1 MRGKMD
7 LDLQR
12 PLILLIP
19 DILTPQECEDW
30 IGVIKSKGTEPAPI
44 NTPRGATI
52 VSHVRNNRRA
62 MFDDPE
68 RANQLFERVKDT
80 VPRNIHGMDLVGV
93 NERLR
98 CYEYQAGQY
107 FAPHLDGAF
116 VRSDEEQSWYTFMV
130 YLNEGFEG
138 VETIFLVEPEK
149 VITPRPGLALLFQH
163 SIIHEG
169 ARVKTGTK
177 YVVRTDLMYR
187 RQAASAPRSQ
197 VKLV

>member
-1 MRGKMD
+1 MVASE
-7 LDLQR
+7 LDLER

-19 DILTPQECEDW
+19 DVLSDQECNDW
-30 IGVIKSKGTEPAPI
+30 IGLIKARGTEQAPI
-44 NTPRGATI
+44 NTSRGTRI
-52 VSHVRNNRRA
+52 VSQIRNNRRA

-68 RANQLFERVKDT
+68 RANRLFERVKQN

-107 FAPHLDGAF
+107 FAPHQDGAF
-116 VRSDEEQSWYTFMV
+116 VRTDDEQSWYTFMI

-138 VETIFLVEPEK
+138 GETVFLVEPEK

-163 SIIHEG
+163 PIIHEG
-169 ARVKTGTK
+169 ARVIKGTK
-177 YVVRTDLMYR
+177 YVARTDLMYR
-187 RQAASAPRSQ
+187 RTAI
-197 VKLV
+197 

>member
-1 MRGKMD
+1 MVASQ
-7 LDLQR
+7 LDFER

-19 DILTPQECEDW
+19 DVLTSQECKDW
-30 IGVIKSKGTEPAPI
+30 IELIKAKGTEPAPI
-44 NTPRGATI
+44 NTSRGTQI

-68 RANQLFERVKDT
+68 RANELFERVKET
-80 VPRNIHGMDLVGV
+80 VPRDIHGMELVGV

-98 CYEYQAGQY
+98 CYEYHAGQY

-116 VRSDEEQSWYTFMV
+116 FRSDDERSWYTFMI

-138 VETIFLVEPEK
+138 GETVFLVEPET

-163 SIIHEG
+163 PIIHEG
-169 ARVKTGTK
+169 ARVTAGTK

-187 RQAASAPRSQ
+187 QKP
-197 VKLV
+197 L